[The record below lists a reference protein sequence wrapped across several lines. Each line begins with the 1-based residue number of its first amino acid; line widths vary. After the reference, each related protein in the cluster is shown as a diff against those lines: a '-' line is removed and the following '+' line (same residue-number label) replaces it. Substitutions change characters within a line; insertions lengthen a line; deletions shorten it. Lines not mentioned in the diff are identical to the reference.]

1 MDPFGGGILIWLHV
15 SLTEHQKNGSIWR
28 GYPDLAPYGTYES
41 SCNWNQISV
50 RAQMVPIISGK
61 TVLNW
66 NQIGGRV
73 QMVPI
78 ISGKTVL
85 DWNQIGGRA
94 QMVPI
99 ISGKTVLNWNQISG
113 RAQMVPIISG
123 KTVLDWNQIG
133 PRVQMVPISDEPHA
147 LCVSLGLFGTARNSI
162 AICKPAS
169 LKIQGDVPYHWTHE

>member
-1 MDPFGGGILIWLHV
+1 MDPFEGGTLIWLHV

-66 NQIGGRV
+66 NQIG
-73 QMVPI
+73 
-78 ISGKTVL
+78 S
-85 DWNQIGGRA
+85 WA
-94 QMVPI
+94 
-99 ISGKTVLNWNQISG
+99 
-113 RAQMVPIISG
+113 
-123 KTVLDWNQIG
+123 
-133 PRVQMVPISDEPHA
+133 QMVPISDALHA
-147 LCVSLGLFGTARNSI
+147 LCVSRGLFGTVRNSI
-162 AICKPAS
+162 VICKAAS